1 MMLRTPPPRKRR
13 LEEASIDAPASSSGV
28 IVAAAAT
35 PDSDRRLVI
44 YEDPPEEE
52 HLPASEC
59 EQMMC
64 TYQCRQMVKAEFFD
78 ALDTAEKQ
86 VCEYQSKTEALS
98 SDLSKSESERKRY
111 HDRLRYVEQE
121 LAAAKGREKALQDQL
136 LKEVGES
143 QERHQKQ
150 AKHCSELEVKLKK
163 EMEMRKIAE
172 SSAFTS
178 QEKAQNLEEK
188 LQSLSESTE
197 REKNRLQKE
206 LAHLQNESELSVSRL
221 YIDLER
227 VRCTA
232 DNAEKESDLLMKQL
246 EDLRRQLNECL
257 QRKSEAERGLSSS
270 DAVIFHDTSSS
281 DDHVLVKHLQEE
293 LRNYEAEVQE
303 ARKLK
308 NFHVNNELLKE
319 KLLDEKGRRERA
331 EAELSTLQDI
341 QINAKKMEDEL
352 ISWKSLINEI
362 PGVSSYG
369 DIPKKFASLQKE
381 VIENMMKVGEL
392 SARLKE
398 LEVGLEASELAKQH
412 AETESAL
419 AKKNAEE
426 LNVEVNRLEMM
437 LSSVTEERD
446 RLCKDALTSNKHKT
460 GEAQIETTKET
471 LIKVIS
477 FPVVDL
483 FLNVIHHAK
492 LFIILEPQELESSLA
507 RKEFLIRELE
517 SSLHEQK
524 EVINHQRGELNIFH
538 EKINIEAKR
547 VKSLE
552 READRLRSEI
562 SLLESKVG
570 HGDYSTSNTKVLR
583 MVNTLAV
590 EGEAK
595 HTIEA
600 LQAELQKTQA
610 KLQAVEDL
618 KGQSDA
624 GDLIDSSISEKLAQ
638 LKGQIATL
646 EKREERYKAVFAEKI
661 SVFRRACCSLF
672 GYKIVM
678 DDHQRPNG
686 IPVTHFTLQS
696 IYAQTDDEKLE
707 YEYES
712 GNMNIIINEYAS
724 QREILQQIEIFIR
737 KMNSIPAFM
746 ANLTMESFNK
756 RTLS

>member
-13 LEEASIDAPASSSGV
+13 LEEPSIEGPASSGAIV
-28 IVAAAAT
+28 VAAAAT
-35 PDSDRRLVI
+35 PDFDRRLVI

-52 HLPASEC
+52 HLPVSEC

-78 ALDTAEKQ
+78 ALDTAEKK

-98 SDLSKSESERKRY
+98 SDLSKS
-111 HDRLRYVEQE
+111 
-121 LAAAKGREKALQDQL
+121 AAKGREKALQDQL

-188 LQSLSESTE
+188 LQSLSESME

-227 VRCTA
+227 VRCRA

-257 QRKSEAERGLSSS
+257 QQKSEAERRLSSS
-270 DAVIFHDTSSS
+270 DAAIFRDTSSS

-293 LRNYEAEVQE
+293 LRNYAEVQE

-341 QINAKKMEDEL
+341 QINAKKLEDEL

-398 LEVGLEASELAKQH
+398 LEVALETSELAKQH

-419 AKKNAEE
+419 AKQNAEE
-426 LNVEVNRLEMM
+426 LNVEVKRLEMM

-446 RLCKDALTSNKHKT
+446 RLCKDALTLNKHKT
-460 GEAQIETTKET
+460 GEAQIETTNET
-471 LIKVIS
+471 LIK
-477 FPVVDL
+477 
-483 FLNVIHHAK
+483 
-492 LFIILEPQELESSLA
+492 ELESSLA

-624 GDLIDSSISEKLAQ
+624 GDLIDSSISEKLAN
-638 LKGQIATL
+638 LKKKLPHWKNVKKDTKLSSQRKFQFSEGHVVHSLVI
-646 EKREERYKAVFAEKI
+646 RYYSIFNE
-661 SVFRRACCSLF
+661 
-672 GYKIVM
+672 YIVM

>member
-1 MMLRTPPPRKRR
+1 
-13 LEEASIDAPASSSGV
+13 
-28 IVAAAAT
+28 
-35 PDSDRRLVI
+35 
-44 YEDPPEEE
+44 
-52 HLPASEC
+52 
-59 EQMMC
+59 MMC
-64 TYQCRQMVKAEFFD
+64 TYQCRQMVKADFFD

-98 SDLSKSESERKRY
+98 SDLSKSESERQRY

-121 LAAAKGREKALQDQL
+121 LAAAKGREKALQEQL

-163 EMEMRKIAE
+163 EMEMRKISE

-227 VRCTA
+227 VRCRA
-232 DNAEKESDLLMKQL
+232 DNAEKESDLLMRQL
-246 EDLRRQLNECL
+246 EELRRQLNECL
-257 QRKSEAERGLSSS
+257 QQKSEAERRLSSS
-270 DAVIFHDTSSS
+270 DAAIFHDTSSS

-331 EAELSTLQDI
+331 EAELSILQDI
-341 QINAKKMEDEL
+341 QINAKKLEDEL
-352 ISWKSLINEI
+352 MSWKSLINEI
-362 PGVSSYG
+362 PCVSSYG

-419 AKKNAEE
+419 AKQNAEE
-426 LNVEVNRLEMM
+426 LNVEVKRLEMM

-446 RLCKDALTSNKHKT
+446 RLCKDALTLNKHKT
-460 GEAQIETTKET
+460 GEAQIETTNET
-471 LIKVIS
+471 LIK
-477 FPVVDL
+477 
-483 FLNVIHHAK
+483 
-492 LFIILEPQELESSLA
+492 ELESSLA

-624 GDLIDSSISEKLAQ
+624 GDLIDSSVSEKLAQ